1 MESLNAIIKSLSF
14 DWRYFLA
21 QIVLFI
27 VLTVVLNQV
36 FWKPMLAHLARR
48 DKSIKDAYKTVE
60 HTRHEMEALRADY
73 QSRIVKIESDARTH
87 IQQAIKEA
95 QSERERILAEAR
107 ARADAALQE
116 GIGAMEREKAEAFDS
131 LRERMV
137 AIALTSV
144 DKALGSAVD
153 TRTLRGSIEERIAA
167 RS

>member
-1 MESLNAIIKSLSF
+1 MESIIKSLSF
-14 DWRYFLA
+14 DWRFFLA

-48 DKSIKDAYKTVE
+48 DKSINDAYKTVE
-60 HTRHEMEALRADY
+60 DTRHEMETLRADY
-73 QSRIVKIESDARTH
+73 QSRIVKIESEARTH

-95 QSERERILAEAR
+95 QTERERILAEAR

-116 GIGAMEREKAEAFDS
+116 GIAAMELEKAEAFTS
-131 LRERMV
+131 LRERMI
-137 AIALTSV
+137 AIALSSV
-144 DKALGSAVD
+144 EKALGSAVD
-153 TRTLRGSIEERIAA
+153 PRTLRNSIEARITA